1 VFLGNLPPDCR
12 VRDIE
17 DFLKPCG
24 GVRNVLIKQRK
35 YGFAEFEDEKDAEDA
50 VHEMHGKKLH
60 GNRIVV
66 ELAKGPKKGERRA
79 PWVSKYG
86 APSRTKYVIKV
97 TNLSSRV
104 SWQDLKDLFRKKG
117 EVCYAEA
124 HTERRNEGRVE
135 METLEDL
142 ERVMRRYQGYE
153 VNGRRLEL
161 VEEIQKSRSRSKS
174 RSSTRARSHSEPRSR
189 SSTKRD
195 SQSRSKSKSQS
206 RSRSKSQDKE
216 VDPDDQDIKR
226 QRKRS
231 YSGSSKHS
239 RHGSHSRPQS
249 RQSQPASPARKT
261 LRVAENDE
269 EVEVNDTTDDK
280 SDHET

>member
-1 VFLGNLPPDCR
+1 
-12 VRDIE
+12 
-17 DFLKPCG
+17 
-24 GVRNVLIKQRK
+24 
-35 YGFAEFEDEKDAEDA
+35 
-50 VHEMHGKKLH
+50 M
-60 GNRIVV
+60 
-66 ELAKGPKKGERRA
+66 
-79 PWVSKYG
+79 SKYG

-104 SWQDLKDLFRKKG
+104 SWQDLKDIFRKKG

-135 METLEDL
+135 METMEDL

-161 VEEIQKSRSRSKS
+161 TEEIQKSRSRSRSQS
-174 RSSTRARSHSEPRSR
+174 RSSTRSRSESRSR

-195 SQSRSKSKSQS
+195 SQSRSQSANSHS
-206 RSRSKSQDKE
+206 RSRSKSRDKE

-231 YSGSSKHS
+231 YSGSSKNS
-239 RHGSHSRPQS
+239 RQESHSRPQS
-249 RQSQPASPARKT
+249 RQSQPGSPARKT
-261 LRVAENDE
+261 QRISENDDDE
-269 EVEVNDTTDDK
+269 EINDTATVDN
-280 SDHET
+280 SDHES

>member
-1 VFLGNLPPDCR
+1 
-12 VRDIE
+12 
-17 DFLKPCG
+17 
-24 GVRNVLIKQRK
+24 
-35 YGFAEFEDEKDAEDA
+35 
-50 VHEMHGKKLH
+50 M
-60 GNRIVV
+60 
-66 ELAKGPKKGERRA
+66 
-79 PWVSKYG
+79 SKYG

-104 SWQDLKDLFRKKG
+104 SWQDLKDMFRKKG

-161 VEEIQKSRSRSKS
+161 TEEIQKSRSRSKS
-174 RSSTRARSHSEPRSR
+174 RSGTRSRSESRSR
-189 SSTKRD
+189 SSTNRD
-195 SQSRSKSKSQS
+195 SQSRSQSANSHS
-206 RSRSKSQDKE
+206 RSRSKSRDKE

-231 YSGSSKHS
+231 YSGSSKNS
-239 RHGSHSRPQS
+239 RQESHSRPQS
-249 RQSQPASPARKT
+249 RQSQPGSPARKT
-261 LRVAENDE
+261 QRVSENDD
-269 EVEVNDTTDDK
+269 VEVRETTDDK
-280 SDHET
+280 SDHES

>member
-1 VFLGNLPPDCR
+1 
-12 VRDIE
+12 
-17 DFLKPCG
+17 
-24 GVRNVLIKQRK
+24 
-35 YGFAEFEDEKDAEDA
+35 
-50 VHEMHGKKLH
+50 M
-60 GNRIVV
+60 
-66 ELAKGPKKGERRA
+66 
-79 PWVSKYG
+79 SKYG

-161 VEEIQKSRSRSKS
+161 VEEIKKSRSRSKS
-174 RSSTRARSHSEPRSR
+174 RSSTRLHSETRSR

-195 SQSRSKSKSQS
+195 SQSRSKSHSHS
-206 RSRSKSQDKE
+206 RTRSKSQDKE

-239 RHGSHSRPQS
+239 RHESHSRPQS

-261 LRVAENDE
+261 LRVAENDDD
-269 EVEVNDTTDDK
+269 VEVNDTTDDK

>member
-1 VFLGNLPPDCR
+1 
-12 VRDIE
+12 
-17 DFLKPCG
+17 
-24 GVRNVLIKQRK
+24 
-35 YGFAEFEDEKDAEDA
+35 
-50 VHEMHGKKLH
+50 M
-60 GNRIVV
+60 
-66 ELAKGPKKGERRA
+66 
-79 PWVSKYG
+79 SKYG

-142 ERVMRRYQGYE
+142 ERVMRRYQDYE

-189 SSTKRD
+189 SSTKRV

-261 LRVAENDE
+261 LRVAENDG

>member
-1 VFLGNLPPDCR
+1 
-12 VRDIE
+12 
-17 DFLKPCG
+17 
-24 GVRNVLIKQRK
+24 
-35 YGFAEFEDEKDAEDA
+35 
-50 VHEMHGKKLH
+50 M
-60 GNRIVV
+60 
-66 ELAKGPKKGERRA
+66 
-79 PWVSKYG
+79 SKYG
-86 APSRTKYVIKV
+86 APSRTKYVIRV
-97 TNLSSRV
+97 ANLSSRV
-104 SWQDLKDLFRKKG
+104 SWQDLKDMFRKKG

-161 VEEIQKSRSRSKS
+161 TEEIQKSRSRSQS
-174 RSSTRARSHSEPRSR
+174 RSSTRSSSVSRSR

-195 SQSRSKSKSQS
+195 SQSRSQSANSHS

-239 RHGSHSRPQS
+239 RQESHSRPQS
-249 RQSQPASPARKT
+249 RQSQPGSPARKT
-261 LRVAENDE
+261 QRVSENDD
-269 EVEVNDTTDDK
+269 VEVRDTTHDK
-280 SDHET
+280 SDHES

>member
-1 VFLGNLPPDCR
+1 
-12 VRDIE
+12 
-17 DFLKPCG
+17 
-24 GVRNVLIKQRK
+24 
-35 YGFAEFEDEKDAEDA
+35 
-50 VHEMHGKKLH
+50 M
-60 GNRIVV
+60 
-66 ELAKGPKKGERRA
+66 
-79 PWVSKYG
+79 SKYG
-86 APSRTKYVIKV
+86 APSRTKYVIRV

-104 SWQDLKDLFRKKG
+104 SWQDLKDMFRKKG

-161 VEEIQKSRSRSKS
+161 TEEIQKSRSRSQS
-174 RSSTRARSHSEPRSR
+174 RSSTRSRSVSRSR

-195 SQSRSKSKSQS
+195 SQSRSQSAHSHS
-206 RSRSKSQDKE
+206 RSRSKSRDKE

-231 YSGSSKHS
+231 YSGSSKNS
-239 RHGSHSRPQS
+239 RQESHSRPQS
-249 RQSQPASPARKT
+249 RQSQPGSPARKT
-261 LRVAENDE
+261 QRQRVSENDD
-269 EVEVNDTTDDK
+269 VEVRDTTDDK
-280 SDHET
+280 SDHES